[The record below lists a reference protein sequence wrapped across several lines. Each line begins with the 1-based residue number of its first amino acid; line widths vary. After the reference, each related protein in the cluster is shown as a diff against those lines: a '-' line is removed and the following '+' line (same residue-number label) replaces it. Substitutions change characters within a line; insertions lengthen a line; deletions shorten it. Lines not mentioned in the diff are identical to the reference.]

1 MCCSSLSI
9 EPVSFSC
16 WGMSIGGEGGRE
28 LGQPLNVLQSSPN
41 LCTFVLIKHTT
52 SPGLECSSTPT
63 SMANFIAGCEDTL
76 KVCSRCVR
84 VLPAGYWRLLW

>member
-28 LGQPLNVLQSSPN
+28 LGQPEAGALQLLP
-41 LCTFVLIKHTT
+41 LICAARAVH
-52 SPGLECSSTPT
+52 
-63 SMANFIAGCEDTL
+63 AFAQRRFDT
-76 KVCSRCVR
+76 
-84 VLPAGYWRLLW
+84 G